1 MKDKISIIIT
11 VYNTKKYLK
20 RCLEGI
26 IVDEYKDLEILVID
40 DHSLEKSEDI
50 IKELNDKRIK
60 YIYKNKNTG
69 LANTKQYGLEIA
81 KGKYIIFID
90 SDDFIHP
97 NTINRLYV
105 NLKKYKCDIS
115 ICDMVYD
122 YPKKSY
128 KFTKNKSIKV
138 LNKLESIKELYLDKG
153 ITFSFSN
160 KLFKKELFKDV
171 YINETKFAED
181 NNTIYKIFDKVKK
194 VVYDPFGGYHYIQR
208 NDSVSHNSVIDE
220 YRIKAN
226 KKASMFLKKKYPSVY
241 KYGINIYILSLMGA
255 FSRTGHSKYYKEIIT
270 NKKNMYFQGL
280 SDKRKIQFIILLIN
294 KKLYLKVMNK
304 YYSYVNKR
312 YN

>member
-20 RCLEGI
+20 RCLESI

-60 YIYKNKNTG
+60 YIYKNKNAG

-90 SDDFIHP
+90 SDDFIQA
-97 NTINRLYV
+97 NTISRLYV
-105 NLKKYKCDIS
+105 NLKKHKCDIS

-128 KFTKNKSIKV
+128 KFTKNKRLKV
-138 LNKLESIKELYLDKG
+138 LNKLESMKELYLDRG
-153 ITFSFSN
+153 ITFSLSN
-160 KLFKKELFKDV
+160 KLFKKDLFKDI
-171 YINETKFAED
+171 YINEIKLAED
-181 NNTIYKIFDKVKK
+181 NNTIYKIFDKVEK

-208 NDSVSHNSVIDE
+208 NGSVSHTSVIDE

-226 KKASMFLKKKYPSVY
+226 KKASMFLKKKYPNIY
-241 KYGINIYILSLMGA
+241 KYGVNIYILSLMGA
-255 FSRTGHSKYYKEIIT
+255 FSRTGHNKYYEEIIT

-280 SDKRKIQFIILLIN
+280 SNKRKIQFILLMIS
-294 KKLYLKVMNK
+294 KRLYLKTMDK
-304 YYSYVNKR
+304 YYEYIRKT